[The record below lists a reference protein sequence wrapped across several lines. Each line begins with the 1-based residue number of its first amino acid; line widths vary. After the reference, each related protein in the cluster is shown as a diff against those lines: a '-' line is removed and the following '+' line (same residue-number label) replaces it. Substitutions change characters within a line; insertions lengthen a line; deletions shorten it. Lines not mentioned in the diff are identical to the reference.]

1 MHLEKNPTNMIMHK
15 QWNIFKNP
23 LICSMPPSLAT
34 TPSPQNKTKQNKKNI
49 CPNFF
54 SALKRFF
61 FAIIAR
67 MHCMR

>member
-1 MHLEKNPTNMIMHK
+1 MHLEKKSYKYDICINSETC
-15 QWNIFKNP
+15 FKNP

-49 CPNFF
+49 FRPNFF

-61 FAIIAR
+61 FLP
-67 MHCMR
+67 